1 MECKIECERMNLTQE
16 YPGFESELSES
27 LYRELNAFAEQ
38 IGSPDGL
45 TMLGAAPVELKV
57 RSVVDLDTLQEFLEG
72 YLNEILQRLE
82 LPVIRLSCHHA
93 SRYQTREL
101 IALDELLANKPILN
115 PFAAV
120 SQRVGLAQ
128 LRALRPLRDDRVVR
142 RYLEAAERGE
152 ARAWHTVV
160 YGLMMSVYSLPLRQG
175 LIHYGTQTL
184 RGFVVSAGT
193 SLGLPEPQLEELH
206 GQLCSR
212 LPGLVEIALAG
223 EPAFA

>member
-115 PFAAV
+115 P
-120 SQRVGLAQ
+120 
-128 LRALRPLRDDRVVR
+128 LRPLRDDRVVR

-193 SLGLPEPQLEELH
+193 SIGLPEPQLEELH

>member
-1 MECKIECERMNLTQE
+1 MNLTQE
-16 YPGFESELSES
+16 SPGFESGLSES

-38 IGSPDGL
+38 IGSPSGL
-45 TMLGAAPVELKV
+45 AILGAAPVELKV
-57 RSVVDLDTLQEFLEG
+57 RSVVDLATLREFLEG
-72 YLNEILQRLE
+72 YLKEILKCLE
-82 LPVIRLSCHHA
+82 LPLIRLSCHHA
-93 SRYQTREL
+93 GRCQTREL

-115 PFAAV
+115 PFATV
-120 SQRVGLAQ
+120 SQKVGLAQ

-184 RGFVVSAGT
+184 RGFLVSAGT
-193 SLGLPEPQLEELH
+193 SLDLPEQQLEELH
-206 GQLCSR
+206 EQLCSR
-212 LPGLVEIALAG
+212 LPGLVEIVLTG
-223 EPAFA
+223 EPVFA

>member
-1 MECKIECERMNLTQE
+1 M
-16 YPGFESELSES
+16 
-27 LYRELNAFAEQ
+27 
-38 IGSPDGL
+38 
-45 TMLGAAPVELKV
+45 
-57 RSVVDLDTLQEFLEG
+57 
-72 YLNEILQRLE
+72 
-82 LPVIRLSCHHA
+82 
-93 SRYQTREL
+93 
-101 IALDELLANKPILN
+101 
-115 PFAAV
+115 
-120 SQRVGLAQ
+120 
-128 LRALRPLRDDRVVR
+128 VR